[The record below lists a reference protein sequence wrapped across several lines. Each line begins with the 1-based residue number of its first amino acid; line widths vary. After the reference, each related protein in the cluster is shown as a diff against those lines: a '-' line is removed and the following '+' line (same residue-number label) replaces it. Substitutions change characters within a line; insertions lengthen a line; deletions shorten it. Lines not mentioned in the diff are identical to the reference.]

1 MTGTPLYHEI
11 SHEEFLRERTRQFA
25 ADSPEVTGIRFVTI
39 SHEGSERLNTEW
51 PSQDWQSNLG
61 PISQVMPLDYESY
74 AGIVLPF
81 VAFRGQERREVD
93 GPAEAY
99 SSFGLP
105 RPESLTLDR
114 LYSDFQVIEGCKA
127 IPPLARAVLNRFAET
142 ATTVLVKSAPY
153 GENEAAYWTIERELV
168 FALED
173 PIAEVPHAGVPPA
186 GGLYAI
192 FPHGGAWYMHHSGD
206 TPIPYV
212 AGSAD
217 LVTALSR
224 TLNDRLVRLVLSDK
238 YHT

>member
-153 GENEAAYWTIERELV
+153 GENEAAYWTIERELF

-173 PIAEVPHAGVPPA
+173 PSQRCHTLAYLQLVA
-186 GGLYAI
+186 
-192 FPHGGAWYMHHSGD
+192 S
-206 TPIPYV
+206 TRSSRV
-212 AGSAD
+212 AGRGTCIIRGIHRSYMSLA
-217 LVTALSR
+217 ALIWLLR
-224 TLNDRLVRLVLSDK
+224 CHGR
-238 YHT
+238 